1 MRLCGRSKNKPTPTP
16 FDWYCPECRE
26 SAMKEAK
33 RKAHQ
38 RWVNKRNPY
47 KKTYE
52 YNKDDGV
59 EAFKPQPKPIA
70 KLSPA
75 SRRWARM
82 NWLELTKELDYYGIT
97 YPQSQIMK
105 ENNTLPEE
113 FGLKRKKAKKCPR

>member
-1 MRLCGRSKNKPTPTP
+1 
-16 FDWYCPECRE
+16 
-26 SAMKEAK
+26 MKESK
-33 RKAHQ
+33 RKARQ
-38 RWVNKRNPY
+38 RWMNKRNPY
-47 KKTYE
+47 NKTYQ
-52 YNKDDGV
+52 YQKDDGV

-113 FGLKRKKAKKCPR
+113 FGLKRKKAKKCQR